1 MYYDFL
7 LCSIPDL
14 GLGEDWEQDFDV
26 EITEED
32 LKAAE
37 DIAKRLGENLDDNAS
52 FFVYCLIYC
61 FYCLLVEQFK
71 IPHAN
76 NWASII
82 SATAS

>member
-52 FFVYCLIYC
+52 FFCVLLFNIL
-61 FYCLLVEQFK
+61 FLLVTCGT
-71 IPHAN
+71 I
-76 NWASII
+76 
-82 SATAS
+82 